1 MRAGR
6 LRHKAQ
12 IITLGHNLRETCHG
26 TVWCGITA
34 KDGAAPPMPAGL
46 RTGARVD
53 VRARYTDRLQ
63 QGAYLL
69 TGGRILHVT
78 SVRDVTGRRAELIAS
93 CDEFVGQAALY
104 QSPMRGQISCRVH
117 LTHEAPFLNDFGQ
130 ITDYRTRAEVLVL
143 EVGRPQV
150 DDRITIAGTTYIVT
164 QYAGGTDDGV
174 VRSLW
179 LQAME

>member
-12 IITLGHNLRETCHG
+12 IVTLDHDLRETCHG
-26 TVWCGITA
+26 TIWCSITA
-34 KDGAAPPMPAGL
+34 KDGATPPMPAGL

-53 VRARYTDRLQ
+53 VRARYTDKLQ
-63 QGAYLL
+63 QGAYLI
-69 TGGRILHVT
+69 TGERILHIT
-78 SVRDVTGRRAELIAS
+78 SVRDVTGKRAELIAS
-93 CDEFVGQAALY
+93 CDEFVGQPAQY
-104 QSPMRGQISCRVH
+104 QSLTRGQISCRVH

-130 ITDYRTRAEVLVL
+130 VTDYRTRAEVLVL

-150 DDRITIAGTTYIVT
+150 DDRITIAGQAYIVT

-179 LQAME
+179 LEPVE

>member
-12 IITLGHNLRETCHG
+12 IVTLGHDLGKTCYG
-26 TVWCGITA
+26 TIWCGITA
-34 KDGAAPPMPAGL
+34 KEGAAPPMAAGL
-46 RTGARVD
+46 RTGARVE
-53 VRARYTDRLQ
+53 VRARYTNKLQ

-69 TGGRILHVT
+69 TGNRILHVT
-78 SVRDVTGRRAELIAS
+78 SVRDVTSKRAELIAS
-93 CDEFVGQAALY
+93 CDEFVGQPAQY
-104 QSPMRGQISCRVH
+104 QSPIRGLINCRVH
-117 LTHEAPFLNDFGQ
+117 LTHDAPFLNDFGQ
-130 ITDYRTRAEVLVL
+130 VTDYRTRAEVLVM

-150 DDRITIAGTTYIVT
+150 DNRITIAGQVYIVT

-179 LQAME
+179 LEPVE

>member
-12 IITLGHNLRETCHG
+12 IVTLGHDLSKTCHG
-26 TVWCGITA
+26 TLWCGITA
-34 KDGAAPPMPAGL
+34 KDGAAPPMPSGL

-53 VRARYTDRLQ
+53 VRTRYTDKLQ

-69 TGGRILHVT
+69 AGDRILHIT
-78 SVRDVTGRRAELIAS
+78 SVRDVTGKRAELVAS
-93 CDEFVGQAALY
+93 CDEFIGQPAQY
-104 QSPMRGQISCRVH
+104 QSPERGQISCRVH
-117 LTHEAPFLNDFGQ
+117 LAHEAPFLNDFGQ
-130 ITDYRTRAEVLVL
+130 VTDYRTRAEVLVL

-150 DDRITIAGTTYIVT
+150 DDRITIAGQAYTVT
-164 QYAGGTDDGV
+164 QYANQTDDGV

-179 LQAME
+179 LERVS